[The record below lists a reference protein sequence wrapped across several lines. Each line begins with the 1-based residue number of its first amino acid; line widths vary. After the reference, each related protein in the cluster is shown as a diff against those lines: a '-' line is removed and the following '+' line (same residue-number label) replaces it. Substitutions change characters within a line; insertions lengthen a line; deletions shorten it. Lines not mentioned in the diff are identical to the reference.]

1 MLKHAWPCL
10 FLAFNA
16 LVIAYDLRFR
26 RVPNL
31 LLAAALLLQTTWL
44 LAAAPNVAAPMAAS
58 GWTQAGLGFAVGLAL
73 FYPLWRFGAMG
84 AGDVKYIAVLG
95 ACVGTA
101 GLFSALLPGSL
112 LAGMH
117 ALAVTATGGLAGAR
131 ANWRAGAG
139 KRRGIPY
146 AAYLALSA
154 MASAAWLIVCPSSWL
169 FSLIHMT

>member
-26 RVPNL
+26 RVPNP
-31 LLAAALLLQTTWL
+31 LLAAALLLQGLWL
-44 LAAAPNVAAPMAAS
+44 LAAPPELTAPMAAS
-58 GWTQAGLGFAVGLAL
+58 GWAQAGLGFAVGLGL

-101 GLFSALLPGSL
+101 GLFPALLAGSL
-112 LAGMH
+112 LAGVH

-131 ANWRAGAG
+131 ASWRAGAG

-146 AAYLALSA
+146 AAYLAVGA
-154 MASAAWLIVCPSSWL
+154 MAGAAWL
-169 FSLIHMT
+169 MAGTG

>member
-1 MLKHAWPCL
+1 MLKHAWPWL

-26 RVPNL
+26 RVPNM
-31 LLAAALLLQTTWL
+31 LLAAALLLQIAWL
-44 LAAAPNVAAPMAAS
+44 LAAPDVAAPMAAS
-58 GWTQAGLGFAVGLAL
+58 GWSQAGLGFAVGLAL

-101 GLFSALLPGSL
+101 GLFSVLLPGSL
-112 LAGMH
+112 LAGLH
-117 ALAVTATGGLAGAR
+117 ALAVTATGGLANAR
-131 ANWRAGAG
+131 ASWRANAG

-146 AAYLALSA
+146 AAYLALGA
-154 MASAAWLIVCPSSWL
+154 MASAAWLMAKSSPWL
-169 FSLIHMT
+169 FSLMHMT